1 MTYARTSQEP
11 FQPAAPN
18 ALIKGRAREVRG
30 ATSAEEPSPEASAA
44 PTVQLE
50 MQEEKPTFQGGKLD
64 NDRDRNI
71 KN

>member
-1 MTYARTSQEP
+1 M
-11 FQPAAPN
+11 
-18 ALIKGRAREVRG
+18 RG